1 MIMKLREEFVTHEMG
16 GEQIMVA
23 TGAETFAGM
32 VRSNATAAFIVECLK
47 EETTKAEIVEKML
60 AKYDAS
66 EQVISADVDKI
77 LGKLR
82 TINAL
87 DE

>member
-1 MIMKLREEFVTHEMG
+1 MKLKDGFITHEVG
-16 GEQIMVA
+16 GEQILVA
-23 TGAETFAGM
+23 TGAADFAGL
-32 VRSNATAAFIVECLK
+32 VRSNATAAFIVDCLK
-47 EETTKAEIVEKML
+47 EQTTREKIIEKML
-60 AKYDAS
+60 ATYEAS
-66 EQVISADVDKI
+66 EEVITRDVDKV